1 MQETTSGLALS
12 QVLSKKQA
20 NLSDAQ
26 TNGYFC
32 FNLFHFCVFVSC
44 NFHLYKLLKPY
55 DGAIN
60 PLRPLNFF
68 GMPKC
73 LQSLTLFSS
82 LLQRPPVPV
91 CVWGG
96 SARLTCSRRPRRGG
110 EARATEEAVAAAV
123 AAAEEE
129 RATRGRFPLIPLLP
143 SCLQF
148 HNCRFPWSGR
158 Q

>member
-1 MQETTSGLALS
+1 MKNTASKRGAATKIMQCVCGVFVWKRHLIFLTYLCWWLKEMQEATSGLTLP

-44 NFHLYKLLKPY
+44 NFHLYKLLKPC

-68 GMPKC
+68 GIF
-73 LQSLTLFSS
+73 SL
-82 LLQRPPVPV
+82 PAEPD
-91 CVWGG
+91 CV
-96 SARLTCSRRPRRGG
+96 L
-110 EARATEEAVAAAV
+110 
-123 AAAEEE
+123 
-129 RATRGRFPLIPLLP
+129 
-143 SCLQF
+143 
-148 HNCRFPWSGR
+148 
-158 Q
+158 